1 MTQYHFNS
9 DMIEYYNKE
18 GYIVNSSG
26 KLILDHKGNKI
37 FVPKEYRDKSN
48 MWQEWSK

>member
-1 MTQYHFNS
+1 MQYHFNS
-9 DMIEYYNKE
+9 DMIEYYK
-18 GYIVNSSG
+18 VSSSG